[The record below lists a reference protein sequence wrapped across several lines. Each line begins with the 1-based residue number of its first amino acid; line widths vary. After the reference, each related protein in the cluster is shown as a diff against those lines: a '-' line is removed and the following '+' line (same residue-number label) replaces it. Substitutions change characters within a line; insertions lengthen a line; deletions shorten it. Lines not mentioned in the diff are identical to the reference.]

1 MKGSGTE
8 KMKPCQ
14 LEPMSLD
21 PAVGWIIV
29 SKKQNW
35 TPKWKS
41 IFVQASDMA
50 EKPLPVRP
58 EDGGAWIQTLW
69 VTSRFTGR
77 LPLTADTRPVSP
89 RDQGR
94 GGSVP
99 TALAPS
105 CPGSRLLAGRRS
117 WKGPPGPRRHL
128 LMQVSDTDT
137 A

>member
-1 MKGSGTE
+1 
-8 KMKPCQ
+8 MKPCQ

-50 EKPLPVRP
+50 EKPLPIRP
-58 EDGGAWIQTLW
+58 QDGGAWIQTLW
-69 VTSRFTGR
+69 ATGRFTGC
-77 LPLTADTRPVSP
+77 LPLTAGTRSVSP

-105 CPGSRLLAGRRS
+105 GPGSRLLAG
-117 WKGPPGPRRHL
+117 
-128 LMQVSDTDT
+128 
-137 A
+137 